1 MHEHSAIPP
10 RNGEVARSAGGASP
24 RALKPTTLLA
34 RSLRKEM
41 SLPEVL
47 LWQQLR
53 GQQLG
58 VKFRKGH
65 GIGPYVA
72 DFYCCSLRLAIEVD
86 GEAHERGTQA
96 DYDLGR
102 DAFFRENGH
111 DVLRIPAADVLR
123 NLAGV
128 IELISLRVATP
139 LRRSAPPPRAGE
151 E

>member
-1 MHEHSAIPP
+1 MASAAPNPP
-10 RNGEVARSAGGASP
+10 RNGEVARSAGGAST

-34 RSLRKEM
+34 RRLRKEM
-41 SLPEVL
+41 SLAEVL

-65 GIGPYVA
+65 GIGPYVV

-86 GEAHERGTQA
+86 GEAHNRGERSE
-96 DYDLGR
+96 YDVQR
-102 DAFFRENGH
+102 DAFIRENGH
-111 DVLRIPAADVLR
+111 DIVRIPAFEVL
-123 NLAGV
+123 NNMGGV
-128 IELISLRVATP
+128 IELISAHVGTP
-139 LRRSAPPPRAGE
+139 LRRFAPPPRAGE